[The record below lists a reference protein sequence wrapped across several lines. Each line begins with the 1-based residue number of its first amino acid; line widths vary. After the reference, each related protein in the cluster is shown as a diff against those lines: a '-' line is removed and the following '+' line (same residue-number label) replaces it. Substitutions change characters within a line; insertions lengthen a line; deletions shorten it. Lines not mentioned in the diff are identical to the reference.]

1 MVIYWIGI
9 HLGLHYEIA
18 NAVGFVVTVALAYI
32 LNNTLTFND
41 NSRRKIQWSFKALMK
56 TYAAYVLTGLLMAS
70 GLLWLWTEVIGI
82 DENIAPLLNL
92 FFSIPLN
99 FLLNK
104 FWFYNGTNS

>member
-1 MVIYWIGI
+1 M
-9 HLGLHYEIA
+9 
-18 NAVGFVVTVALAYI
+18 VTVALAYI